1 MKKLFFIG
9 FLALILAGCE
19 EIIPEYTPYFD
30 EPKTE
35 SIIPIRELPS
45 IADDGTIWYVSDRTN
60 KVYWL
65 KDGVIK
71 SLTGYSEAYWISSFQ
86 TVDNDFYYLERNFL
100 FKHNY
105 DSVTVLETP
114 FSYSSIIDND
124 FRIEAT
130 NNNIILRSPYSRTY
144 YVLTDGGWEQKSV
157 PTSIESYYYLD
168 LNKYSRGNY
177 VLSPDDHKIFN
188 ILTQEVASFAPSF
201 PDIWGSHVFPEF
213 NRQCFDQDG
222 NAYGLAG
229 GRLIRR
235 NFATQTTEGIDVTIP
250 GIDEPYIRL
259 VRVSENNEIWV
270 LFSHYNSYFLCAHK
284 IGTDS
289 FTETEMYKDDYS
301 FPSTSVAG
309 NNGLF
314 WVFYINTIYAYNAIG
329 QLLNRDFP
337 FVGNNDDIF
346 KEDKSGAMWFG
357 TLFSWGQPY
366 IYKYKNGVWTDMSE
380 FFVYKN

>member
-45 IADDGTIWYVSDRTN
+45 IADDGTVWYVSDRTN

-71 SLTGYSEAYWISSFQ
+71 SLPKYSEYYWADGYL
-86 TVDNDFYYLERNFL
+86 TLGNDFYYFSRDFL
-100 FKHNY
+100 LKHNY
-105 DSVTVLETP
+105 DSVTVFETP
-114 FSYSSIIDND
+114 FSTNPNLKNDYSL
-124 FRIEAT
+124 RAT
-130 NNNIILRSPYSRTY
+130 SNNILLLSSYHRVY
-144 YVLTDGGWEQKSV
+144 YVLTDAGWQQKSV
-157 PTSIESYYYLD
+157 PTSITNYSFD
-168 LNKYSRGNY
+168 LKKYSRGNW
-177 VLSPDDHKIFN
+177 VLSPDDHKIYN
-188 ILTQEVASFAPSF
+188 ILTQEVASFASTF
-201 PDIWGSHVFPEF
+201 PDYWGSNVTPTFD
-213 NRQCFDQDG
+213 RQCFDQDG

-235 NFATQTTEGIDVTIP
+235 NLATQTTEGIDVNIP
-250 GIDEPYIRL
+250 GIDEPYIKL

-284 IGTDS
+284 IGTNS

-301 FPSTSVAG
+301 FPSTSLAG
-309 NNGLF
+309 SNGLF
-314 WVFYINTIYAYNAIG
+314 WVSYNNTIYAYNASG
-329 QLLNRDFP
+329 QLLNRGFP
-337 FVGNNDDIF
+337 FFDNSDDIF
-346 KEDKSGAMWFG
+346 REDKSGAMWFG
-357 TLFSWGQPY
+357 TLLSWNQPY
-366 IYKYKNGVWTDMSE
+366 IYKYKNGVWTDMSG